1 MFNKVI
7 FVGNL
12 TRDPEL
18 RYSAQGT
25 PICNFGLAVNSKV
38 KQNTEWKEE
47 VLFIDV
53 VVFGKQAEPCG
64 QYLSKGKQTL
74 VEGRLRERRWE
85 KDGQQRSKF
94 EVLAQSVRFLGPAG
108 GGRRQAESAPQ
119 APGETSPYMPPP
131 DDAVD
136 EPF

>member
-7 FVGNL
+7 FAGNL

-25 PICNFGLAVNSKV
+25 PICNFSLAVNSRV
-38 KQNTEWKEE
+38 KQASEWKEE
-47 VLFIDV
+47 TLFIDV
-53 VVFGKQAEPCG
+53 VVFGKQAEPCS
-64 QYLSKGKQTL
+64 QYLSKGRPAL

-94 EVLAQSVRFLGPAG
+94 EVLAQGVRFLGSPG
-108 GGRRQAESAPQ
+108 GKRQAESAPQ
-119 APGETSPYMPPP
+119 SGEAYSPPP
-131 DDAVD
+131 DDAID

>member
-7 FVGNL
+7 FAGNL

-25 PICNFGLAVNSKV
+25 PICNFGLAVNSRV
-38 KQNTEWKEE
+38 KQGQEWKEE
-47 VLFIDV
+47 VLFIDI

-64 QYLSKGKQTL
+64 QYLSKGRPAL

-85 KDGQQRSKF
+85 HDGQQRSKF
-94 EVLAQSVRFLGPAG
+94 EVLAQTVRFLGTG
-108 GGRRQAESAPQ
+108 GGKRQAESASAQGPD
-119 APGETSPYMPPP
+119 TYVPPP
-131 DDAVD
+131 DDTID

>member
-7 FVGNL
+7 FAGNL

-25 PICNFGLAVNSKV
+25 PICNFSLAVNSRV
-38 KQNTEWKEE
+38 KQANEWKDE
-47 VLFIDV
+47 VLFIDI
-53 VVFGKQAEPCG
+53 VVFGKQAEPCS
-64 QYLSKGKQTL
+64 QYLSKGRPAL

-94 EVLAQSVRFLGPAG
+94 EVLAQGVRFLGSG
-108 GGRRQAESAPQ
+108 GGKRQSEGPQ
-119 APGETSPYMPPP
+119 AGETYMPPP
-131 DDAVD
+131 DEAID

>member
-25 PICNFGLAVNSKV
+25 PICNFALAVNSRV
-38 KQNTEWKEE
+38 KQATEWKEE
-47 VLFIDV
+47 VLFIDI
-53 VVFGKQAEPCG
+53 VVFGKQAEPCS
-64 QYLSKGKQTL
+64 QYLSKGRPAL

-94 EVLAQSVRFLGPAG
+94 EVLAQSVRFLGSPG
-108 GGRRQAESAPQ
+108 GKRQSEAPPQ
-119 APGETSPYMPPP
+119 ADDSYMPPP
-131 DDAVD
+131 DEAID

>member
-7 FVGNL
+7 FAGNL

-25 PICNFGLAVNSKV
+25 PVCSFSLAVNSRV
-38 KQNTEWKEE
+38 KQGQEWKDE
-47 VLFIDV
+47 VLFMDI
-53 VVFGKQAEPCG
+53 VVFGKQAESCG
-64 QYLSKGKQTL
+64 QYLSKGRPAL

-85 KDGQQRSKF
+85 HDGQQRVKF
-94 EVLAQSVRFLGPAG
+94 EVLAQTVRFLGASG
-108 GGRRQAESAPQ
+108 GKRQAESTGAQGPD
-119 APGETSPYMPPP
+119 AYMPPP
-131 DDAVD
+131 DDAID

>member
-7 FVGNL
+7 FAGNL

-25 PICNFGLAVNSKV
+25 PICNFGLAVNSRAGQEGKD
-38 KQNTEWKEE
+38 E
-47 VLFIDV
+47 VLFIDI
-53 VVFGKQAEPCG
+53 VVFGKQAEPCS
-64 QYLSKGKQTL
+64 QYLSKGRPAL

-85 KDGQQRSKF
+85 QNGQQRSKF
-94 EVLAQSVRFLGPAG
+94 EVLAQTVRFLGSG
-108 GGRRQAESAPQ
+108 GGKRQSESAPAQ
-119 APGETSPYMPPP
+119 GADAYPPPP
-131 DDAVD
+131 DDAID